1 MLICFN
7 FLLFL
12 ICLGIYGH
20 IQHLRPQQYPLLIKN
35 SLDSMISLITDYK
48 TIRMNSLKIF
58 EKFITK

>member
-1 MLICFN
+1 M
-7 FLLFL
+7 
-12 ICLGIYGH
+12 YGH

-58 EKFITK
+58 EKFIIKKFT